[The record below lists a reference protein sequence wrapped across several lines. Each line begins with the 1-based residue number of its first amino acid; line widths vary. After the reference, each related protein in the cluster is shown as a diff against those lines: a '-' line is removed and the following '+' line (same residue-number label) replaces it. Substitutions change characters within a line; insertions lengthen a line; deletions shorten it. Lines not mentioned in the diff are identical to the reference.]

1 MAHAIW
7 SGAISFG
14 LVTIPVKLFTAVRAN
29 DLRFNFLHKK
39 DDGRIYNER
48 HCTVCGEKVEYA
60 DLVKGYEYEKGT
72 YVTLSDTDL
81 KSVAPEATQ
90 SVEIVEFVDL
100 DQINPMYF
108 DTPYYLEPEK
118 KGRHSY
124 ALLRESLREA
134 NKVGIAKVVIRSRE
148 HLAALKP
155 NGEALVL
162 ELMHFADE
170 LVEQSDFDF
179 PELKEKVAPAELKMA
194 KMLIDSMTVEAFEP
208 EKFKRQRDGLQRSSD
223 DDDRRARRWSR
234 DLGAGLQG
242 ARRDQ
247 RRQPHGRPPAQPRAV
262 SRPRRQGADW
272 GEEREKVRAGR
283 EAQTKEKRSVAQTS
297 RTRARLDKIFVPAFV
312 LWRYFSY
319 ASPRCRFGITR
330 SILSPDRR

>member
-7 SGAISFG
+7 SGAINFG
-14 LVTIPVKLFTAVRAN
+14 LVTIPVKLFTAVRTN

-39 DDGRIYNER
+39 DDGRIFNER

-60 DLVKGYEYEKGT
+60 DLVRGYEYEKGH
-72 YVTLSDTDL
+72 YVTLGDDDF
-81 KSVAPEATQ
+81 KSVLPEATQ
-90 SVEIVEFVDL
+90 SVDIVEFVDL

-118 KGRHSY
+118 KGRHAY

-134 NKVGIAKVVIRSRE
+134 NKVGIARVVIRSRE

-179 PELKEKVAPAELKMA
+179 PELKEKVAPAELKVA
-194 KMLIDSMTVEAFEP
+194 KMLIDSMSSEKFEP
-208 EKFKRQRDGLQRSSD
+208 EKFHDDYREAVMAMIEARVAGEEVSTPETKRPAATNVVNLMDVLQRSLEQTR
-223 DDDRRARRWSR
+223 DRGSAPKGVKTAS
-234 DLGAGLQG
+234 A
-242 ARRDQ
+242 AAK
-247 RRQPHGRPPAQPRAV
+247 PAAKKAASAAKP
-262 SRPRRQGADW
+262 
-272 GEEREKVRAGR
+272 
-283 EAQTKEKRSVAQTS
+283 KRKKSA
-297 RTRARLDKIFVPAFV
+297 A
-312 LWRYFSY
+312 
-319 ASPRCRFGITR
+319 
-330 SILSPDRR
+330 

>member
-7 SGAISFG
+7 SGAINFG
-14 LVTIPVKLFTAVRAN
+14 LVTIPVKLFTAVRTN

-60 DLVKGYEYEKGT
+60 DLVRGYEYEKGH
-72 YVTLSDTDL
+72 YVTLADDDF
-81 KSVAPEATQ
+81 KSVLPEATQ

-118 KGRHSY
+118 KGRHAY

-134 NKVGIAKVVIRSRE
+134 GKVGIAKVVIRSRE

-170 LVEQSDFDF
+170 LVAQSDFDF
-179 PELKEKVAPAELKMA
+179 PELKEKVAPAELKVA
-194 KMLIDSMTVEAFEP
+194 KLLIDTMSVDAFEP
-208 EKFKRQRDGLQRSSD
+208 EKFHDDYKEAVMSMIDARVAGEEVATPETKRPAATNVVNLMDVLQRSLEQSK
-223 DDDRRARRWSR
+223 RGGSAAS
-234 DLGAGLQG
+234 G
-242 ARRDQ
+242 
-247 RRQPHGRPPAQPRAV
+247 PKAV
-262 SRPRRQGADW
+262 ASAKPSA
-272 GEEREKVRAGR
+272 KKSAS
-283 EAQTKEKRSVAQTS
+283 AAKPKRKKSA
-297 RTRARLDKIFVPAFV
+297 A
-312 LWRYFSY
+312 
-319 ASPRCRFGITR
+319 
-330 SILSPDRR
+330 

>member
-7 SGAISFG
+7 SGAINFG
-14 LVTIPVKLFTAVRAN
+14 LVTIPVKLFTAVRTN

-39 DDGRIYNER
+39 DDGRIFNER

-60 DLVKGYEYEKGT
+60 DLVRGYEYEKGH
-72 YVTLSDTDL
+72 YVTLGDDDF
-81 KSVAPEATQ
+81 KSVLPEATQ
-90 SVEIVEFVDL
+90 SVDIVEFVEL

-118 KGRHSY
+118 KGRHAY

-134 NKVGIAKVVIRSRE
+134 NKVGIARVIIRSRE

-179 PELKEKVAPAELKMA
+179 PELKETVAPAELKVA
-194 KMLIDSMTVEAFEP
+194 KLLIDSMSSETFEP
-208 EKFKRQRDGLQRSSD
+208 QKFHDDYREAVMAMIDARVAGEQVSAPETKRPAATNVVNLMDVLQRSLEQTR
-223 DDDRRARRWSR
+223 DR
-234 DLGAGLQG
+234 GATV
-242 ARRDQ
+242 
-247 RRQPHGRPPAQPRAV
+247 RPKAAAASAAKAAPKKSASAAKP
-262 SRPRRQGADW
+262 
-272 GEEREKVRAGR
+272 
-283 EAQTKEKRSVAQTS
+283 KRKKSA
-297 RTRARLDKIFVPAFV
+297 A
-312 LWRYFSY
+312 
-319 ASPRCRFGITR
+319 
-330 SILSPDRR
+330 